1 MEAAAACGAES
12 EGQEGMADRS
22 DEARQRAEYNF
33 KKKSDRPRKARR
45 RGRSTSLP
53 AKAADVNRAKLKAL
67 RLAKEGE
74 AEVTKKV
81 RKRAAKPST

>member
-22 DEARQRAEYNF
+22 EEARQRAEYNS
-33 KKKSDRPRKARR
+33 KKKEPQTDEGEKAWAEHVAA
-45 RGRSTSLP
+45 GQ
-53 AKAADVNRAKLKAL
+53 AADVNRAKLKAL

-81 RKRAAKPST
+81 RKQASG